1 MNDCF
6 LIQAHKGVRGM
17 VQDRS
22 GKPIVGAMIVMNRGM
37 RVYTAEGGYF
47 HALLDPG
54 SHDIEVVADGYQ
66 HQRQKVGVCTE
77 ALCKAVVKAEV
88 KTVEVKSR
96 TVLTGKRGWL
106 SC

>member
-1 MNDCF
+1 
-6 LIQAHKGVRGM
+6 M

-77 ALCKAVVKAEV
+77 ALCKAVALDCGSEQKLRRLRL
-88 KTVEVKSR
+88 SR